1 MGRVFQSMDRSSKAS
16 SDIMCRILFSK
27 IAMRSSEE
35 ISNPFMIANDHKQM
49 YVMYFFVL
57 IQIIFS
63 TNFFCAQIKVHN

>member
-1 MGRVFQSMDRSSKAS
+1 
-16 SDIMCRILFSK
+16 
-27 IAMRSSEE
+27 MRSSEE

>member
-1 MGRVFQSMDRSSKAS
+1 
-16 SDIMCRILFSK
+16 MCQISFSK

-63 TNFFCAQIKVHN
+63 TIFFSAQIKLHN